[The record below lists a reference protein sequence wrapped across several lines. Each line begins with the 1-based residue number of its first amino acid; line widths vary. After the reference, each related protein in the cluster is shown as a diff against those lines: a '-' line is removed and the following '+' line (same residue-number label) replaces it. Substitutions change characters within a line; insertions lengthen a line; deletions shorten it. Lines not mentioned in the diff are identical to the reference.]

1 MATDKSR
8 PIINLHACV
17 DTSVHMGERVLSY
30 SSSISASVVSCRVFV
45 FFLFGRCVHLPAVSL
60 LRRKESTDDRPI
72 DRSIEPCV
80 ILFDSRVDRLWP
92 IGARSIDVRRRR
104 AHAAGRRGVCGRKR
118 QRQRPKKLPLLIAT
132 RTHAAAPGGAGV
144 KAVCL
149 ARAHPPHAP
158 TPSVESARHC
168 LIRASLIL

>member
-72 DRSIEPCV
+72 DRSIDRTMRNIIRFE
-80 ILFDSRVDRLWP
+80 SRPALADRRAVDRRTTSTR
-92 IGARSIDVRRRR
+92 ARGRAAWRVWTEAAAAAAEEIAVVDCNTHPRRR
-104 AHAAGRRGVCGRKR
+104 AGRRGGQSRVP
-118 QRQRPKKLPLLIAT
+118 RPRTPTT
-132 RTHAAAPGGAGV
+132 RTH
-144 KAVCL
+144 
-149 ARAHPPHAP
+149 
-158 TPSVESARHC
+158 SVS
-168 LIRASLIL
+168 